1 MAENFLGMEAED
13 ISEIIIAETIK
24 EAVNVISGNLL
35 NRLGEDYQMGIPRN
49 SGTEDTANLKKMVDS
64 GDAVL
69 LNIEDDPFLVSVSYN

>member
-1 MAENFLGMEAED
+1 
-13 ISEIIIAETIK
+13 
-24 EAVNVISGNLL
+24 
-35 NRLGEDYQMGIPRN
+35 MGIPRN